1 MTLYTPK
8 AQLLSDQLSKPLT
21 TQRYNPGYWTRRV
34 DENLLENI
42 TLQGFIYGA
51 KPKRVQGFV
60 AASLI
65 TAVHQAASLQD
76 LTFNKQMLT
85 DVESRLPRIHCEW
98 TRLTLAP
105 WAATGM
111 EGWLLS

>member
-21 TQRYNPGYWTRRV
+21 TQRYNPGYWARRV

-42 TLQGFIYGA
+42 TLQCFIYGA

-76 LTFNKQMLT
+76 LPHFEQT
-85 DVESRLPRIHCEW
+85 DVGSRLPRIHCEW